1 MDIATSQLSHF
12 VNGNSLAGPYPAQN
26 QTIYLALG
34 CFWGAERLFWRLDG
48 VWVTAV
54 GYQGGHQDHPT
65 YQEVCSGRTGH
76 AEAVLVNF
84 DPALIS
90 LEEILVEFWQEH
102 DPTQGNRQGN
112 DVGSQYRSTVYF
124 TSNAQEKIV
133 RASYAAYSRSLKE
146 GGFGPITTEI
156 KLAPEFYFAE
166 EYHQQYLAK
175 NPNGYC
181 GLKGTGVSCTM
192 GGA

>member
-1 MDIATSQLSHF
+1 MDIAMHNLDHF
-12 VNGNSLAGPYPAQN
+12 VNGNPIGGPYPEGN
-26 QTIYLALG
+26 ETIYLALG

-54 GYQGGHQDHPT
+54 GYQGGSVDNPSYQD
-65 YQEVCSGRTGH
+65 VCTGNTGH

-84 DPALIS
+84 DPNKIS
-90 LEEILVEFWQEH
+90 LEEILVHFWQEH

-112 DVGSQYRSTVYF
+112 DVGSQYRSAIYF
-124 TSNAQEKIV
+124 TSAEQEEAVQKSFE
-133 RASYAAYSRSLKE
+133 AYALSLKDS
-146 GGFGPITTEI
+146 GFGPITTEI
-156 KLAPEFYFAE
+156 RSADKFFFAE

-175 NPNGYC
+175 NPDGYC
-181 GLKGTGVSCTM
+181 GLKGTGVSCTI